1 MGEDGREKGI
11 KANNNN
17 ISNNPS
23 SPNSIMTLPQENGS
37 GLIEAP
43 VAVPVLT
50 SPVRYAAL
58 FYFLSHY
65 ISLFFTFLFCLPFFI
80 FFVTHSQIVYLSL
93 ICFFIYQFAIYY
105 LTYSTFISTYIIVYT
120 FNSLIYSFHQFIQ
133 YTIAAR
139 TTVQCM
145 GTQRRNLSAV
155 PQDFGGRKG
164 VPQGSGGQ

>member
-17 ISNNPS
+17 INNNPS

-80 FFVTHSQIVYLSL
+80 FFVTHSQIVYLSS
-93 ICFFIYQFAIYY
+93 ICYLLLDLFYFYFYLYYCLYIQFTHLFISPIYTIYY
-105 LTYSTFISTYIIVYT
+105 SSTY
-120 FNSLIYSFHQFIQ
+120 N
-133 YTIAAR
+133 R
-139 TTVQCM
+139 TVHGNTEKKPISSTP
-145 GTQRRNLSAV
+145 G
-155 PQDFGGRKG
+155 F
-164 VPQGSGGQ
+164 